1 MSGVRAAAA
10 ARCIRHLGRVAC
22 ARSSV
27 RRENEEL
34 SGSLEHVFFTHRARP
49 ASRGPSL
56 SRGAGAVQLMARDP
70 EVDLV
75 KQRVSLAEVVREVV
89 GDLQPRGDDLWG
101 CCPFHHEDT
110 PSFHVR
116 PRMGMYKCFGC
127 GEGGDVLAFVMKT
140 RGLPFREALELLAQ
154 RAGIELASLSP
165 EQKRQAELARRS
177 RDVLETALQLFR
189 RALSLRGN
197 PALEYMRRRGFTDA
211 TLAAFDIG
219 FIPQEFLRELRA
231 ARPEPAAVDGAG
243 FTSMFAGRVSFGIR
257 DGNGA
262 LVGFGARRL
271 VDDPTQGG
279 KSKYVN
285 TRETPWFTKGR
296 LLYGLDKA
304 SRRLS
309 RTRRLVV
316 MEGYTDVMMAHQR
329 GVDEAVA
336 TMGTAFTAEHLRLVR
351 ARVSDLVLVFD
362 SDDAGRTAAERT
374 VRMVLDEGLECR
386 VVHVPEGKDP
396 CDWFSTRER
405 EDFDVLLATTG
416 CSGVELLCRRGLERT
431 DPRQPGGREQVAR
444 EVLELTRSVQ
454 DPLRRE
460 TLVSDVARA
469 CSLDRALLQRT
480 AGGATRVRRESVPT
494 TLDVPGA
501 LNAHLR
507 AQLIAVAGLVE
518 DPRRLP
524 ELHALAAEGGL
535 PASMA
540 KVLLELAENLL
551 DGRPLDQT
559 LDAAAWL
566 EAAGQREPTLR
577 AQLERVL
584 FPAPGAPRWGWDESL
599 DYLRRTA
606 RDEADKIRRREDL
619 GRADIASNKEALA
632 ALQDRLVRRATR
644 GSVMTPEPPT

>member
-1 MSGVRAAAA
+1 
-10 ARCIRHLGRVAC
+10 
-22 ARSSV
+22 
-27 RRENEEL
+27 
-34 SGSLEHVFFTHRARP
+34 
-49 ASRGPSL
+49 
-56 SRGAGAVQLMARDP
+56 MARDP

-75 KQRVSLAEVVREVV
+75 KQRVSLADVVREVV
-89 GDLQPRGDDLWG
+89 GELKPRGEDLWG

-116 PRMGMYKCFGC
+116 PRLGMYKCFGC

-154 RAGIELASLSP
+154 RAGLELNSLTP
-165 EQKRQAELARRS
+165 EQRRQAEQARRS
-177 RDVLETALQLFR
+177 RDVLEAALQHFR
-189 RALSLRGN
+189 RALALRGN
-197 PALEYMRRRGFTDA
+197 PALKYMRERGFTDE

-219 FIPQEFLRELRA
+219 FIPQDFLTELRA
-231 ARPEPAAVDGAG
+231 TRQDPLAVDGAG
-243 FTSMFAGRVSFGIR
+243 FTSLFGGRVSFGIR
-257 DGNGA
+257 DGNGG

-271 VDDPTQGG
+271 LDDAAQGA
-279 KSKYVN
+279 KAKYVN

-304 SRRLS
+304 SRRVS

-351 ARVSDLVLVFD
+351 ARVGDLVLVFD

-374 VRMVLDEGLECR
+374 VRMVLAEGLECR

-396 CDWFSTRER
+396 CDWFSTRGR
-405 EDFDVLLATTG
+405 EDFDALLATTG

-444 EVLELTRSVQ
+444 EVLELTRTVQ
-454 DPLRRE
+454 DPIRRE
-460 TLVSDVARA
+460 TLVGDVSRA
-469 CSLDRALLQRT
+469 CGLDRTLVQRVAL
-480 AGGATRVRRESVPT
+480 GAAVRRRPEAGPV

-501 LNAHLR
+501 LNAQVR

-518 DPRRLP
+518 DPRRLAALR
-524 ELHALAAEGGL
+524 ELAAEGGL
-535 PASMA
+535 PHAMA
-540 KVLLELAENLL
+540 ATLLELAENLL
-551 DGRPLDQT
+551 AGDPGL

-566 EAAGQREPTLR
+566 EAAGQRDPALR
-577 AQLERVL
+577 ARLERVL
-584 FPAPGAPRWGWDESL
+584 FPLPGAPRWGWEESL
-599 DYLRRTA
+599 DYLRRAA
-606 RDEADKIRRREDL
+606 RDEADKAHRREAL
-619 GRADIASNKEALA
+619 GRADLASNEAELR
-632 ALQDRLVRRATR
+632 ALQERLRRRSAR
-644 GSVMTPEPPT
+644 GSVMTPEPPA